1 VGPNGRDIA
10 ASGNN
15 KTTMGQI
22 HCHSLTEKTLAQV
35 QCLFLLGNGLWND
48 GQFGISQ
55 EAGVP
60 NPKQNEQ

>member
-1 VGPNGRDIA
+1 
-10 ASGNN
+10 
-15 KTTMGQI
+15 
-22 HCHSLTEKTLAQV
+22 LTEKTLAQV